1 MTKSK
6 KSSSLM
12 SYAGTFGALV
22 ILCVVLAIAS
32 PNFFKYSNMMS
43 VLKQTS
49 FNALVSTGML
59 LCLITAGID
68 LSVGANATFAA
79 CLAGMLV
86 NKGMNNPVLLLVVA
100 IVGGTLIGW
109 INGMLLTRLHLPH
122 PFVSTL
128 GMKNVLWGGALIITN
143 SQMVSFSG
151 NDAVMWLGSSTVAG
165 FPVSFIV
172 VLVIYVIMHILL
184 TKTALGRSIYCVGG
198 NPEAARLSGINSA
211 NVLTFCYTLS
221 GFMAALAGIVS
232 IGRSGI
238 CNGVNAIQPY
248 DTDAIAACIIG
259 GASFMG
265 GKGTMVG
272 TMLGALIIAV
282 LRNGFSLLSVS
293 SAVQN
298 LVLGLVIIGAV
309 LLDVTRE
316 RMAAKASVRAYQTK
330 KSRCKAALFCCVN
343 RYLIIK
349 VLGMGANLW
358 LGDQKDRHLRFARRP
373 LNLVPAPCADKM
385 STILLGLHLPLFL
398 SLAQIRDRRPL
409 RYGEQQSGYHCVS
422 FANYSQFTDS
432 VLLHMRVILHRRD
445 IR

>member
-68 LSVGANATFAA
+68 LSVGSNCVLCTCTIGVMVQSGITNPFLLALCGLAVST
-79 CLAGMLV
+79 LAGF
-86 NKGMNNPVLLLVVA
+86 
-100 IVGGTLIGW
+100 
-109 INGMLLTRLHLPH
+109 INGTLLTRLDLPH
-122 PFVSTL
+122 PFVSTM

-316 RMAAKASVRAYQTK
+316 RMAAKAR
-330 KSRCKAALFCCVN
+330 RLAA
-343 RYLIIK
+343 K
-349 VLGMGANLW
+349 
-358 LGDQKDRHLRFARRP
+358 
-373 LNLVPAPCADKM
+373 
-385 STILLGLHLPLFL
+385 
-398 SLAQIRDRRPL
+398 
-409 RYGEQQSGYHCVS
+409 
-422 FANYSQFTDS
+422 
-432 VLLHMRVILHRRD
+432 
-445 IR
+445 

>member
-1 MTKSK
+1 MK
-6 KSSSLM
+6 KKNSGKELLQKLGTLM
-12 SYAGTFGALV
+12 ALALLV
-22 ILCVVLAIAS
+22 LIFCVMMPDKFPRISNIMNIFKQASINCLIAS
-32 PNFFKYSNMMS
+32 
-43 VLKQTS
+43 
-49 FNALVSTGML
+49 GML
-59 LCLITAGID
+59 CALITAGID

-86 NKGMNNPVLLLVVA
+86 NKDMNNPVLLLVVA

-316 RMAAKASVRAYQTK
+316 RMAAKAR
-330 KSRCKAALFCCVN
+330 RLAA
-343 RYLIIK
+343 K
-349 VLGMGANLW
+349 
-358 LGDQKDRHLRFARRP
+358 
-373 LNLVPAPCADKM
+373 
-385 STILLGLHLPLFL
+385 
-398 SLAQIRDRRPL
+398 
-409 RYGEQQSGYHCVS
+409 
-422 FANYSQFTDS
+422 
-432 VLLHMRVILHRRD
+432 
-445 IR
+445 